1 MNEAVP
7 QQTFRKDKLNV
18 EVFSNRQDMGKAAG
32 MATGNKMKKLLQI
45 KDRIRMVFAAAPS
58 QNEFLEALIQVKDI
72 DWSRVTAF
80 HMDEYIGLSNDAPQR
95 FSQYLNERL
104 FHIVKPG
111 EVHLI
116 DCNHDSSNAVQ
127 DECTRY
133 GSLLLEAP
141 IDIVCIG
148 IGENGHIAFNDPPV
162 ADFEDAETI
171 KPVQLD
177 EACRQQQVN
186 DGCFP
191 DFNSVPT
198 HALTLTI
205 PTMLSGSHLFCM
217 VPGSTK
223 REAVRQTLS
232 GTITTNCPASIMRTH
247 DDCTLYVD
255 LDSYKE
261 DDGSL

>member
-1 MNEAVP
+1 MFMDNEKEP
-7 QQTFRKDKLNV
+7 QEMFSKEKLNV
-18 EVFSNRQDMGKAAG
+18 KVYPDRQEMGRLAG
-32 MATGNKMKKLLQI
+32 IDVGYKMKDLLQS
-45 KDRIRMVFAAAPS
+45 KNRIRMIFAAAPS
-58 QNEFLEALIQVKDI
+58 QNEFLQALIQVKDI

-80 HMDEYIGLSNDAPQR
+80 HMDEYIGLSEDAPQR
-95 FSQYLNERL
+95 FSQYLNDRL

-116 DCNHDSSNAVQ
+116 NSSNDIK
-127 DECTRY
+127 DECARY
-133 GSLLLEAP
+133 GNLLTEAP
-141 IDIVCIG
+141 IDIVCMG

-162 ADFEDAETI
+162 ADFKDPKI
-171 KPVQLD
+171 VKSVQLD
-177 EACRQQQVN
+177 DACRQQQVN

-205 PTMLSGSHLFCM
+205 PTLMSGEHLYCI

-223 REAVRQTLS
+223 HEAVKRTLNGS
-232 GTITTNCPASIMRTH
+232 ITSDCPASILREH
-247 DDCTLYVD
+247 NHCTLYVD

-261 DDGSL
+261 ITEV